1 MSTLI
6 LQGSL
11 AELPD
16 GSVART
22 YDVRVPCV
30 VPPSERIVT
39 LSSDSAFPVS
49 LDGATE
55 ISVIYVEADFPVTVV
70 LTSAAG
76 TAQNAPAELLHL
88 VSREVPITA
97 ISLIRAAGQAT
108 TVRLILG
115 QGA

>member
-6 LQGSL
+6 LQGSI

-16 GSVART
+16 GSVARV
-22 YDVRVPCV
+22 YDVRVPCL
-30 VPPSERIVT
+30 PAPSERLIT
-39 LSSDSAFPVS
+39 LSSDSAFVVS

-55 ISVIYVEADFPVTVV
+55 ISVLYVEADFPVTVTV
-70 LTSAAG
+70 TSTAG
-76 TAQNAPAELLHL
+76 SAQALPAEFLHL

>member
-1 MSTLI
+1 MPTLI
-6 LQGSL
+6 LQGSI

-22 YDVRVPCV
+22 YDVRVPCS
-30 VPPSERIVT
+30 PAPSERLIT
-39 LSSDSAFPVS
+39 LADDAPFAVS
-49 LDGATE
+49 LDGWTE
-55 ISVIYVEADFPVTVV
+55 IAVLYVEADFPITVSVTS
-70 LTSAAG
+70 TAG
-76 TAQNAPAELLHL
+76 TSQTVPLEFIHL

-108 TVRLILG
+108 AVRLILG